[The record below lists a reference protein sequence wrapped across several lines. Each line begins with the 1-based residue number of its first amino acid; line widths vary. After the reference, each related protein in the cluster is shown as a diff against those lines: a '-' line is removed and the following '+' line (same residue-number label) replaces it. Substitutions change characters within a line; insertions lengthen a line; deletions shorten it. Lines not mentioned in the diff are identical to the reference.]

1 MDRDEVRVQ
10 SSAGV
15 QKPGK
20 ASVLVIDDDEAVCES
35 CRQILEESGFSAA
48 VALQGAEGIR
58 LAEEVRPNVVLV
70 DLKMPGVGGMEVI
83 QKILDLD
90 PHIVP
95 IVITGYGTV
104 DSAVE
109 SMKLGAFDFLAKPFE
124 PEKLVESV
132 RRGVK
137 LSHLRQESKAREE
150 KQVPA
155 EKSGPSKQDVLLKGL
170 SVLSESYSAGFDR
183 MDFMDELS
191 RLEQEAKYHADLLGR
206 AKAREKAILDV
217 VHELR
222 LVDEIISKHDYKKSS
237 LIQIL
242 LDTQTALR
250 WLPRHALKWISE
262 RLNVPLGDIYSI
274 ATFYEAF
281 SLTPQGAHSV
291 QVCMGTAC
299 HVRGAPELLR
309 KTSALLGIEE
319 GQTDDKQMFT
329 LKTVHCL
336 GCCAL
341 SPVVQIDEAYLSNPS
356 LKQLKKVIE
365 SLEAEEVRK

>member
-1 MDRDEVRVQ
+1 MHADKKKAQR
-10 SSAGV
+10 GV
-15 QKPGK
+15 KIQNPKK
-20 ASVLVIDDDEAVCES
+20 ASVLVIDDEEAMCEG
-35 CRQILEESGFSAA
+35 CRQTLEESGFSTA
-48 VALQGAEGIR
+48 VALNGAEGIR
-58 LAEEVRPNVVLV
+58 LVEEVRPDVVLV

-83 QKILDLD
+83 SRIHELD

-109 SMKLGAFDFLAKPFE
+109 SMKLGAFDFLTKPFE
-124 PEKLVESV
+124 PEKLVEAV

-137 LSHLRQESKAREE
+137 LSHLRLESEAREE

-155 EKSGPSKQDVLLKGL
+155 EKAGPSKQDVLLKGL

-183 MDFMDELS
+183 MDFIDELG
-191 RLEQEAKYHADLLGR
+191 RLEVEAKYHADILGR
-206 AKAREKAILDV
+206 VKKREKAILDV
-217 VHELR
+217 VNELR

-242 LDTQTALR
+242 LDTQASLH
-250 WLPRHALKWISE
+250 WLPRHALNWISE
-262 RLNVPLGDIYSI
+262 RLNVPLADIYSI
-274 ATFYEAF
+274 ASFYEAF
-281 SLTPQGAHSV
+281 SLKPEGAHSV
-291 QVCMGTAC
+291 HVCMGTAC
-299 HVRGAPELLR
+299 HVSGAPDLLR

-319 GQTDDKQMFT
+319 GQTDSKQMFT

-341 SPVVQIDEAYLSNPS
+341 SPVVQIDKSYLSDPS
-356 LKQLKKVIE
+356 LKELKKTFQT
-365 SLEAEEVRK
+365 LEAEEVRK